1 MENVRTMSLWSRAAD
16 VAAQTPEARNRLVD
30 FLRAASILAVI
41 SGHWLLAAPY
51 AGPDGFVVG
60 NMLELTDY
68 TRWLSWA
75 FQVMPI
81 FFLVGGYANAVSWR
95 AAQRDGKSF
104 AAWLDSRLR
113 RLVLPGLPLIATW
126 VVIAFIAQRLEVNP
140 VFVQEGSKIALIPI
154 WFLAIYSLIVLFVP
168 ATHAAWQRWGFASF
182 LVPVALA
189 VADDVLFFA
198 GFPALG
204 WFNYLFVWIAVHQLG
219 YAWRDNRI
227 ASPMVRFGFGCFG
240 LGLLYGL
247 TVRGPYPIALISVPD
262 AEISNT
268 LPPKLP
274 LLALAIAQAGFVL
287 AAEAFFRRWL
297 KRPTPW
303 TAAVLLNGMIMTI
316 YLWHSTAMVL
326 VMGLSVSLGNVGLG
340 HEPGSGGWWLLRP
353 VWMVVYVLV
362 LAALMPLVARF
373 ERIPSPAT
381 SAPAWRQVVGTLIVC
396 TGLALLAYF
405 GFGGQTPLSTQAIAA
420 LLPFAGALV
429 AGLLLVGVIKAKT
442 AG

>member
-1 MENVRTMSLWSRAAD
+1 MSLWSRAASI
-16 VAAQTPEARNRLVD
+16 AAQTPEARNRLVD

-51 AGPDGFVVG
+51 AGPDGFVIG
-60 NMLELTDY
+60 NMLELTSY
-68 TRWLSWA
+68 TRWLSWG

-95 AAQRDGKSF
+95 AALRDGKSF
-104 AAWLDSRLR
+104 ATWLDSRLR
-113 RLVLPGLPLIATW
+113 RLVLPGLSLIATW
-126 VVIAFIAQRLEVNP
+126 VVVAFVGDQLGVNP
-140 VFVQEGSKIALIPI
+140 VFIQEGSKIALIPI

-168 ATHAAWQRWGFASF
+168 LTHAAWQRWGFASF
-182 LVPVALA
+182 LVPAVLA
-189 VADDVLFFA
+189 IADDVLFFA

-227 ASPMVRFGFGCFG
+227 ASPVVRLGLGCFG

-247 TVRGPYPIALISVPD
+247 TVHGPYPIALISVPD

-287 AAEAFFRRWL
+287 AAEELFRRWL
-297 KRPTPW
+297 KRPMPW

-326 VMGLSVSLGNVGLG
+326 VMGLSVSLGNIGLD
-340 HEPGSGGWWLLRP
+340 HEPGSASWWLLRP
-353 VWMVVYVLV
+353 VWMGAYLFV

-373 ERIPSPAT
+373 ERIPAPSSTA
-381 SAPAWRQVVGTLIVC
+381 SAARQILGTLIVC
-396 TGLALLAYF
+396 AGLAMLAYF
-405 GFGGQTPLSTQAIAA
+405 GFGGQTPLLTQAIAA
-420 LLPFAGALV
+420 VLPFAGAIV
-429 AGLLLVGVIKAKT
+429 AGLLFAGLFKAKA